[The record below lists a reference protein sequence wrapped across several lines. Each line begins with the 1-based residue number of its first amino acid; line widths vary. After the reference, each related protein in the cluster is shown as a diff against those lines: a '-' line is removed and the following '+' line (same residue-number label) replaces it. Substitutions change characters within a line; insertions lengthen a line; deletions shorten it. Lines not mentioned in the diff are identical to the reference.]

1 MSIFVLCV
9 FLKPFSVLADVIGF
23 IIIGFFLG
31 GGVGGLGMGR

>member
-23 IIIGFFLG
+23 IIIGFFFG
-31 GGVGGLGMGR
+31 GGAGGLGMGR